1 MSVLVLNLETQQ
13 GERGGGRMRAWPE
26 TLNRCKQESPL
37 HRLTQSHLDRAESC
51 SKKGSWGPVPGLAA
65 RLREEGWHAQRSGP
79 GNHITRQH
87 VAAMSSVLWLMGLG
101 EHPSSAS
108 LGRDL
113 GLWWAFRLDENVL
126 EPGKGTL
133 FYTHWLRISKRW
145 TWESVFLTGPT
156 PEDFYGQARLANPDL
171 DQWFAEFLL
180 AAKFFCKGNVCR
192 SQGCPQ
198 VKQGGAHNPTHSGS
212 F

>member
-1 MSVLVLNLETQQ
+1 MSALVLNLETQH

-37 HRLTQSHLDRAESC
+37 QRLTQSHLDRAESC

-108 LGRDL
+108 GQRP
-113 GLWWAFRLDENVL
+113 GTVVGFQAWWECLRAWEGDSILYPLTQNLQEMN
-126 EPGKGTL
+126 
-133 FYTHWLRISKRW
+133 LRICIFNRPHPRR
-145 TWESVFLTGPT
+145 FLWP
-156 PEDFYGQARLANPDL
+156 GQ
-171 DQWFAEFLL
+171 
-180 AAKFFCKGNVCR
+180 
-192 SQGCPQ
+192 
-198 VKQGGAHNPTHSGS
+198 
-212 F
+212 